1 MTNACDTNV
10 LLYLALPHNPKSD
23 RAREIVEEG
32 GIISVQVLNEFIAVA
47 VKKLKLE
54 LSSALMALDPIK
66 DAFTVV
72 PITVETHELAMDIAA
87 RTNFRVY
94 DCNIIAAAEL
104 SGCDVLYTED
114 LNHGQKVGRVEIR
127 NPFIVAQKGKF

>member
-1 MTNACDTNV
+1 MANACDTNV
-10 LLYLALPHNPKSD
+10 LLYLALPPNPKSD
-23 RAREIVEEG
+23 RAREIVEAG
-32 GIISVQVLNEFIAVA
+32 GIISVQVLNEFTAVC

-54 LSSALMALDPIK
+54 LPDALAMLDPIK
-66 DAFTVV
+66 DAFAVV

-104 SGCDVLYTED
+104 SGCDVLYSED
-114 LNHGQKVGRVEIR
+114 MNDGQRIGRVTIR
-127 NPFIVAQKGKF
+127 NPFK